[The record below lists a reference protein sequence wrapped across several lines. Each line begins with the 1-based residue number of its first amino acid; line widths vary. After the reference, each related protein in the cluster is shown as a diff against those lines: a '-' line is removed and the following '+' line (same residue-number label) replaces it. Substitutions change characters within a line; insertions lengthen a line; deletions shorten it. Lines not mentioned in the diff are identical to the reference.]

1 MKVRLVHLLALATAA
16 AALIVAGCG
25 GDDSS
30 GSDPAAVA
38 PADSPVFIDVAV
50 RPEGDLQTNLETLAK
65 SLAGIDDLGGFVIE
79 QLEESAAGDGEEFD
93 YEKEVEPWLGEKA
106 GISLQ
111 EYDGEDF
118 QGFVVAV
125 ATTDTGAAQEF
136 VDDKADEVAEE
147 PSYEGTDF
155 KVEEDGEAVGIV
167 GDFLVF
173 AENEASFKAAVDAS
187 NEESLADQD
196 AYTSA
201 VDAAPAESLANVF
214 VDVGGLI
221 EESGGAIDPETEGF
235 LETAGIEPKDA
246 TALASVVPGSNQIEI
261 DFATDLVG
269 DDAPTGDAS
278 QLLGSLPGGSFAAFA
293 TTEFGKRL
301 SEAIDQLDENGIP
314 GELEPNELKSAM
326 KAANIDLDRIGGSIE
341 DLGVFAQGNTE
352 SNLTGAV
359 VLTTT
364 DAKEAKN
371 TVSNIGLLLR
381 ASETPGIT
389 AISENGVS
397 GFSISDDDLGAQPLV
412 VAAKGEKIAIS
423 YGPVAAAAAL
433 TAGKSATLA
442 ENPAF
447 KAAGDALGDTPLSGF
462 IAGPATVALVENML
476 SPEEAAELA
485 EVRPLLDKIEYVAIG
500 TGSDGDLA
508 TSKLILGFDE

>member
-50 RPEGDLQTNLETLAK
+50 RPEGDLQTNLEALAK

-93 YEKEVEPWLGEKA
+93 FEKEGEPWLGEKA

-136 VDDKADEVAEE
+136 VDGKADEVAEE

-173 AENEASFKAAVDAS
+173 AEDEASFKAAVDAS

-278 QLLGSLPGGSFAAFA
+278 QLLG
-293 TTEFGKRL
+293 
-301 SEAIDQLDENGIP
+301 
-314 GELEPNELKSAM
+314 
-326 KAANIDLDRIGGSIE
+326 
-341 DLGVFAQGNTE
+341 
-352 SNLTGAV
+352 
-359 VLTTT
+359 
-364 DAKEAKN
+364 
-371 TVSNIGLLLR
+371 
-381 ASETPGIT
+381 
-389 AISENGVS
+389 
-397 GFSISDDDLGAQPLV
+397 
-412 VAAKGEKIAIS
+412 
-423 YGPVAAAAAL
+423 
-433 TAGKSATLA
+433 
-442 ENPAF
+442 
-447 KAAGDALGDTPLSGF
+447 
-462 IAGPATVALVENML
+462 
-476 SPEEAAELA
+476 
-485 EVRPLLDKIEYVAIG
+485 
-500 TGSDGDLA
+500 
-508 TSKLILGFDE
+508 

>member
-1 MKVRLVHLLALATAA
+1 MRVRLVLFLALATAA
-16 AALIVAGCG
+16 AALVVAGCG

-38 PADSPVFIDVAV
+38 PADSPVFIDIAV
-50 RPEGDLQTNLETLAK
+50 RPEGDLQTNLEVLAK
-65 SLAGIDDLGGFVIE
+65 NLAGVDDLGGFVIE
-79 QLEESAAGDGEEFD
+79 QLEESAAGDGGEFD
-93 YEKEVEPWLGEKA
+93 YENEVEPWLGQRA

-111 EYDGEDF
+111 GYDGEDF
-118 QGFVVAV
+118 EGFVVAV

-173 AENEASFKAAVDAS
+173 AEDEESFKAAVDAS
-187 NEESLADQD
+187 NEESLGDQD

-201 VDAAPAESLANVF
+201 VDAAPAESFANVF

-221 EESGGAIDPETEGF
+221 EEAGGAIDPETESF

-269 DDAPTGDAS
+269 EDPPTGDAS

-301 SEAIDQLDENGIP
+301 SEAIDQFDENGIP
-314 GELEPNELKSAM
+314 GEIEPNELKSAL
-326 KAANIDLDRIGGSIE
+326 KSEGIDLDRIGGSIE

-352 SNLTGAV
+352 RNLTGAV

-381 ASETPGIT
+381 ASQTPGVT
-389 AISENGVS
+389 AISEDGVS
-397 GFSISDDDLGAQPLV
+397 GFSISDDDLGSQPLV
-412 VAAKGEKIAIS
+412 VAAKDEKITIS
-423 YGPVAAAAAL
+423 YGAVAAAAAL

-462 IAGPATVALVENML
+462 IAGPATVALVENLL

-485 EVRPLLDKIEYVAIG
+485 EVRPLLDKIEYVAVG

-508 TSKLILGFDE
+508 TSKLIVGFDE